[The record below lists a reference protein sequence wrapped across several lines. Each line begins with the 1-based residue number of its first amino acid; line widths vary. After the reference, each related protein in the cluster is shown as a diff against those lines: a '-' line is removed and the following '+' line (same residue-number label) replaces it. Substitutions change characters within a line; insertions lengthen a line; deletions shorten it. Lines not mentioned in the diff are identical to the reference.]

1 MRAASDDL
9 IELLVAGVQPVR
21 RLPSPAHRM
30 ASWLLFAFVLLAV
43 FAVGHPLRY
52 DILHCIQQPLWL
64 AICGAAL
71 ATAVLAAVAAFTLSI
86 PGRSRY
92 WALLPVPSLLVWVLA
107 VGVRTSWVGA
117 EVDALG
123 VAGVADAIGTVVLLG
138 IPLSVISAVMLRH
151 AAGLAHTAVS
161 TLAGLAIAGVAG
173 TALSLFHPLH
183 ATVWLVASSAGVAA
197 LFLMAGPLAGP
208 KLLAWA
214 AR

>member
-9 IELLVAGVQPVR
+9 IELLVAGAEPVR
-21 RLPSPAHRM
+21 RLPSPARRM
-30 ASWLLFAFVLLAV
+30 ARWLLFAFVLLAV
-43 FAVGHPLRY
+43 FAAGHPFRY
-52 DILHCIQQPLWL
+52 DILHCVQQPLWIAL
-64 AICGAAL
+64 CGAAL
-71 ATAVLAAVAAFTLSI
+71 ATAVLAAAAAFTLSI
-86 PGRSRY
+86 PGRSKY
-92 WALLPVPSLLVWVLA
+92 WALLPVPSLLVWVL
-107 VGVRTSWVGA
+107 VIGMRTSWVGA

-138 IPLSVISAVMLRH
+138 IPLAVISAVMLRH
-151 AAGLAHTAVS
+151 AAGLAQRSVPTM
-161 TLAGLAIAGVAG
+161 AGLAIAGVAG

-197 LFLMAGPLAGP
+197 LFLIAGSLVGP